1 MIKLLFCTVF
11 DKARYHIYFNA
22 RVRLILLEQLN
33 HDLFTLINA
42 TPDSSP
48 GMIMFSIFVAKYLV
62 YVYPITLAVCW
73 LWGGKEAISHQRIVV
88 SKSCIA
94 FTFAM
99 TVSAIIGMLV
109 PHARPFVEG
118 VGHNFLAHAPTVSF
132 PSNHGTAVFTFA
144 LAFIFWHRIW
154 SGFCLMVIAGAIVWA
169 RVYVGVHWPID
180 MFGAFLV
187 SLMGCAFS
195 QIFWHLYGACL
206 QSKLTCLYQFC
217 CAFLIRRGWVQS

>member
-1 MIKLLFCTVF
+1 MRC
-11 DKARYHIYFNA
+11 
-22 RVRLILLEQLN
+22 VRLILLEQLN

-48 GMIMFSIFVAKYLV
+48 GMIMFSIFVAKYMV
-62 YVYPITLAVCW
+62 YIYPTTLAICW
-73 LWGGKEAISHQRIVV
+73 LWGKKEAISHQRIVV

-94 FTFAM
+94 FAFAM

-109 PHARPFVEG
+109 PHVRPFVEG

-154 SGFCLMVIAGAIVWA
+154 SGFCLTVIACAIAWA

-180 MFGAFLV
+180 MLGAFLV

-206 QSKLTCLYQFC
+206 QSKLTYLYQFC
-217 CAFLIRRGWVQS
+217 CAFLIRRGWIQS